1 MIIARNN
8 EFDVFIKDV
17 TTYPDWIGV
26 DVSDKLACNSYGDT
40 LLHVAACQDRVDMIE
55 ELLNHGVPINKKG
68 EHGYTALHEAVEQGS
83 YLSAL
88 YLIKMGA
95 DLSILNDFGQ
105 KPLDLLVI
113 K

>member
-26 DVSDKLACNSYGDT
+26 DISDKLACNSYGDT

-55 ELLNHGVPINKKG
+55 ELLNHGVPINKK
-68 EHGYTALHEAVEQGS
+68 ES
-83 YLSAL
+83 
-88 YLIKMGA
+88 MGIQ
-95 DLSILNDFGQ
+95 LCMRR
-105 KPLDLLVI
+105 
-113 K
+113 

>member
-1 MIIARNN
+1 MIIVRNN

-17 TTYPDWIGV
+17 TTYPDWIGL
-26 DVSDKLACNSYGDT
+26 DVFDKLACNIYGGT

-105 KPLDLLVI
+105 KPLELLVI